1 MLKWY
6 QKMKPFG
13 ESMNKSQRLNDII
26 NFLHGRN
33 TFNIKDIMDR
43 YSISKSTVLR
53 DLQDIQTLGVS
64 FYSESGRNGK
74 YYIVDHKL
82 ISPILFSKEEL
93 YSLFFSMRILKS
105 FSSSPFNL
113 EYEKLE
119 RKFKTSLPGSIVNY
133 LEKMQKIVDFS
144 NYDFMVDSPNL
155 KDVLNYALLER
166 KCTLKYR
173 GQSEIIDYE
182 VQFIKILTKNNQW
195 YTRAYDWKSNYI
207 KIFRCDKI
215 LSIKPIDNDTGENLC
230 FLLEK
235 LNKQNNSQ
243 RKNKF
248 KITINSKAVDI
259 YYKEHYPNMILKK
272 VDNTTYNILGSF
284 YENEMDFLSSYII
297 GFGKYI
303 EEVQP
308 KMLKVRVIKK
318 LQEITKVLT
327 NIE

>member
-1 MLKWY
+1 
-6 QKMKPFG
+6 MKPFG

-26 NFLHGRN
+26 NFLRGRN

-53 DLQDIQTLGVS
+53 DLQDIQTLGIS
-64 FYSESGRNGK
+64 FYSETGRNGK
-74 YYIVDHKL
+74 YHIVDHKV

-105 FSSSPFNL
+105 FSSSPFSL

-119 RKFKTSLPGSIVNY
+119 KKFKMSLPGSIVSY
-133 LEKMQKIVDFS
+133 IDKLQKIVDFS

-155 KDVLNYALLER
+155 NEILNYALLER
-166 KCTLKYR
+166 KCTIKYR
-173 GQSEIIDYE
+173 SKSEETDYE
-182 VQFIKILTKNNQW
+182 VQFIKIFTKNNQW

-215 LSIKPIDNDTGENLC
+215 LSIKVTDNNAGEKLY

-235 LNKQNNSQ
+235 LNKQNNFQ
-243 RKNKF
+243 RKNQF
-248 KITINSKAVDI
+248 KIAINSKAVDI

-272 VDNTTYNILGSF
+272 ADESTYSISGYF
-284 YENEMDFLSSYII
+284 DEDEMDFLSSYVI

-303 EEVQP
+303 QEVEP
-308 KMLKVRVIKK
+308 KMLKLKVIEK
-318 LQEITKVLT
+318 LQEITTVLT